1 MVFRLRDSNYSGN
14 LWIGERNRELGGR
27 RREDRRPKTGRL
39 EDIYVGF
46 MILEVKPKWERVS
59 APDKIQTIVF
69 ILFKSN
75 IF

>member
-1 MVFRLRDSNYSGN
+1 MEKGT
-14 LWIGERNRELGGR
+14 GR
-27 RREDRRPKTGRL
+27 KEKGDRRQETGIW
-39 EDIYVGF
+39 EGFYVGF